1 MIVLLLGKSLDLKKT
16 SSLSLLLV
24 DLKVSDES
32 EMSPNY
38 KNYIFDNLAVVVG
51 TGYWTL
57 DNANE
62 WLVLVVTNIVI
73 LLPEWKT
80 APGETQFKDVPAP
93 RLFLTLKSER
103 SERLTLN
110 Q

>member
-38 KNYIFDNLAVVVG
+38 KNYIFEKLVACG
-51 TGYWTL
+51 GGGYWVL
-57 DNANE
+57 D
-62 WLVLVVTNIVI
+62 T
-73 LLPEWKT
+73 
-80 APGETQFKDVPAP
+80 GQY
-93 RLFLTLKSER
+93 
-103 SERLTLN
+103 